1 MFITTRAQGA
11 HGESQVIAYLER
23 QGFTILERNYA
34 QRYGEIDLI
43 AQCKDLIVFVEVK
56 MRSTPLLDP
65 GELVGLTKQ
74 KRIMQTAAHYMS
86 LHHRP
91 ANYRFD
97 VACVIGDVAHAE
109 ILYIPDAFQD
119 ERYDT

>member
-1 MFITTRAQGA
+1 MFVNTRAHGTQ
-11 HGESQVIAYLER
+11 GESQVVAYLER

-43 AQCKDLIVFVEVK
+43 AQCKNLIVFVEVK

-65 GELVGLTKQ
+65 GELVGPAKQ

-86 LHHRP
+86 LYYRH
-91 ANYRFD
+91 ASYRFD
-97 VACVIGDVAHAE
+97 VACVIGDLPNAE